1 MKKKIWIVIVIILI
15 FIIGFMVYRTYSQKE
30 NSNEAVEMVSK
41 AQKIEIYDYTT
52 NELVAS
58 YESKEEIQNVINQLE
73 MEHWG
78 IGDVPDEDAEQYIM
92 RMYQEPTKQAL
103 ENPSN
108 EMEEVA
114 NIVIYGSGEYV
125 EFHTTGLEIPFKTNK
140 RIIDYWK
147 EEKN

>member
-92 RMYQEPTKQAL
+92 RMYQEPTKQVL

-140 RIIDYWK
+140 NVINIF
-147 EEKN
+147 E